1 MKLESLKSLLKL
13 KEQNIEV
20 QRADYQRLFDIEH
33 SLQGELSD
41 HQQMVKQFISDSQAS
56 PDGFTRDVLLQN
68 RNYLELLANAEK
80 QLKVKVEQAGQLV
93 KEAFSSLN
101 ETIQEYR
108 VLERFFERTSSKQLA
123 ETLNTQFKLDD
134 ELALLAKGD
143 SK

>member
-1 MKLESLKSLLKL
+1 MRLESLKSLLKL

-20 QRADYQRLFDIEH
+20 QRADYQRLFDIQH
-33 SLQGELSD
+33 SLQGELNE
-41 HQQMVKQFISDSQAS
+41 HQQMIKQFISESQTNA
-56 PDGFTRDVLLQN
+56 DGFTRDVLLQN
-68 RNYLELLANAEK
+68 RNYLELLGNAEK
-80 QLKVKVEQAGQLV
+80 QLKAKVEQAGQLV

-123 ETLNTQFKLDD
+123 ETLNTQFKRDD

-143 SK
+143 RK

>member
-1 MKLESLKSLLKL
+1 MRLESLKSLLKL
-13 KEQNIEV
+13 KEQNIEI

-33 SLQGELSD
+33 SLQNELHD
-41 HQQMVKQFISDSQAS
+41 QQQMIKQFISDSQAN
-56 PDGFTRDVLLQN
+56 PNGFTRDVLLQN
-68 RNYLELLANAEK
+68 RNYLEILANAEK

-108 VLERFFERTSSKQLA
+108 VLERFLERTSSKQLA

-134 ELALLAKGD
+134 ELALLAQGD
-143 SK
+143 LK

>member
-41 HQQMVKQFISDSQAS
+41 HQQMVKQFISDSQAN

>member
-1 MKLESLKSLLKL
+1 MRLESLKSLLKL

-33 SLQGELSD
+33 SLQNELDD
-41 HQQMVKQFISDSQAS
+41 HQQMVKQFMSDSQAN

-80 QLKVKVEQAGQLV
+80 QLKAKLEQAGQLV

-108 VLERFFERTSSKQLA
+108 VLERFFERTSSKQRA

>member
-41 HQQMVKQFISDSQAS
+41 HQQMVKQFIYDSQAN

>member
-1 MKLESLKSLLKL
+1 MRLESLKSLLKL
-13 KEQNIEV
+13 KEQSIEV

-33 SLQGELSD
+33 SLQGELDD
-41 HQQMVKQFISDSQAS
+41 HQQMVEQFIADTQAS
-56 PDGFTRDVLLQN
+56 TAGFTRDVLLQN

-80 QLKVKVEQAGQLV
+80 QLKAKVEQAGQLV
-93 KEAFSSLN
+93 KEAFASLN

-108 VLERFFERTSSKQLA
+108 VLERFFERVTSRQLA

-134 ELALLAKGD
+134 ELALLGQGK